1 MTDNQENKYHTIL
14 NTNVLIIMKNICP
27 RNSLSDCK
35 SIIYIKKAFLKLKDV
50 KIMFSLKNE
59 NKFSKIKIYH
69 NLADV

>member
-1 MTDNQENKYHTIL
+1 
-14 NTNVLIIMKNICP
+14 MKNICP

>member
-1 MTDNQENKYHTIL
+1 MTDNQENKQPAIL
-14 NTNVLIIMKNICP
+14 NINVLIIMKNIYLYY
-27 RNSLSDCK
+27 SLINCK
-35 SIIYIKKAFLKLKDV
+35 SIIYIKKAFQKSKDV